1 MNAMGVDVSVVVVS
15 RGRPDALGLCLT
27 ALGQQDA
34 VRAEVIVVACEAGLR
49 AVARHPLGAHVTAVP
64 CGVANISVA
73 RNLGW
78 ACARFGVVA
87 FVDDDAVPEPTWLA
101 RLIAPFGDLG
111 VQIAGGR
118 VLGRN
123 GITQQWGDRAL
134 DDWGRSHAFDAGL
147 RRRVE
152 GTNMALRRELLQTL
166 GGFDPAFRFY
176 HDETDV
182 IWRARLSNEHIV
194 YVPQAVV

>member
-73 RNLGW
+73 RNLGL
-78 ACARFGVVA
+78 CAVRGRGVC
-87 FVDDDAVPEPTWLA
+87 
-101 RLIAPFGDLG
+101 R
-111 VQIAGGR
+111 
-118 VLGRN
+118 
-123 GITQQWGDRAL
+123 
-134 DDWGRSHAFDAGL
+134 
-147 RRRVE
+147 
-152 GTNMALRRELLQTL
+152 
-166 GGFDPAFRFY
+166 
-176 HDETDV
+176 
-182 IWRARLSNEHIV
+182 
-194 YVPQAVV
+194 